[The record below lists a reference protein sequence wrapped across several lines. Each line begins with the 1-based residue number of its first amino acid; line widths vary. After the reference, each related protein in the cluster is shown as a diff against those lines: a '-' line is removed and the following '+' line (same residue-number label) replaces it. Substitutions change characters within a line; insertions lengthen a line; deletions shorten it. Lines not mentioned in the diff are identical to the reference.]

1 MSWWPQPAVQVTCL
15 CRHSAAAAAA
25 AAAILL
31 HPCCSMY
38 AQDESPGLPAPIQAN
53 ISSGLIHLWGLDVPL
68 PIRGTGYFEVVYLD
82 DRLRVFRSGGAL
94 AVQVKQHYLQEQ
106 GLI

>member
-1 MSWWPQPAVQVTCL
+1 MMTVLLLLLLCVHAPVQDDSV
-15 CRHSAAAAAA
+15 S
-25 AAAILL
+25 
-31 HPCCSMY
+31 
-38 AQDESPGLPAPIQAN
+38 LPKSIQAN
-53 ISSGLIHLWGLDVPL
+53 ITSGNIHVWGLDIPL

-94 AVQVKQHYLQEQ
+94 AVQVKEQYLADQ